1 MKIAEATESRA
12 LYDFLE
18 AVGSLSPHF
27 TEYWTNH
34 LTTII
39 ESGDNMPDFYWLLK
53 KYRDSIRLNP
63 PKILIKVVHA
73 TFQGNDQSGKSQQK
87 DQTKTTRDLQCP
99 CQEDPKQGNHVFDNC
114 RYINLKIRP
123 NGWIASPDA
132 EERFEKAC

>member
-1 MKIAEATESRA
+1 MTLSRDRSIEKWLTNWENVYTEASQMEIAEATESRA

-63 PKILIKVVHA
+63 PKISTKVAHA
-73 TFQGNDQSGKSQQK
+73 
-87 DQTKTTRDLQCP
+87 
-99 CQEDPKQGNHVFDNC
+99 
-114 RYINLKIRP
+114 
-123 NGWIASPDA
+123 
-132 EERFEKAC
+132 